1 MREYAIASPRFWTGE
16 TGKLLRRLGRDY
28 QVVGF
33 YLFTCASSN
42 MIGLYYLALPTLCH
56 EVGGMTVEGALKVL
70 ARLSEAGYAHYDE
83 ASEHVYVPNMAR
95 EQLGERLVPKD
106 NRHSGVVRLLER
118 AKKTPFFQD
127 FMTRYGVAY
136 HLLDVAALKPLPGGS
151 GAPSK
156 GPLSAKE
163 DEEQEQKKDNN
174 PSAAASPAAPTETRT
189 VDAVASPGNA
199 ILPGNGFSEPE
210 WLVDFRMIYPKR
222 AGDQGWRRALRAGNA
237 RLAEG
242 HTPTEILDGARRYA
256 RFCAATGK
264 VNTEYVKQA
273 ATFLGPEKSFLLPW
287 TAPGTKD
294 DALLAA
300 NAAAAEEARQR
311 LFGMRR

>member
-42 MIGLYYLALPTLCH
+42 MIGLYYLPLPTLCH
-56 EVGGMTVEGALKVL
+56 EVGGGITEEGALKVL
-70 ARLSEAGYAHYDE
+70 GRLSEAQYAHYDE
-83 ASEHVYVPNMAR
+83 VSEHVYLPNMAR

-106 NRHSGVVRLLER
+106 NRHSAVVKLLER

-136 HLLDVAALKPLPGGS
+136 HLLDVPALKPLPGGS

-156 GPLSAKE
+156 GQALANE
-163 DEEQEQKKDNN
+163 GQDEHGSGVG
-174 PSAAASPAAPTETRT
+174 PRAA
-189 VDAVASPGNA
+189 
-199 ILPGNGFSEPE
+199 LPGGRSADLFALEGAALSEPAENSEPE
-210 WLVDFRMIYPKR
+210 SDPEWFADFRRIYPKR
-222 AGDQGWRRALRAGNA
+222 AGSQEWRRALRAGKA
-237 RLAEG
+237 RLKDG
-242 HTPTEILDGARRYA
+242 HTESELLDGARRYA
-256 RFCAATGK
+256 QFCVVTGK
-264 VNTEYVKQA
+264 IETEFVKQA
-273 ATFLGPEKSFLLPW
+273 ASFLGPEKSFLLPW
-287 TAPGTKD
+287 SSPGTKD

-300 NAAAAEEARQR
+300 NVAAAEEARHR
-311 LFGMRR
+311 LFGVRQ